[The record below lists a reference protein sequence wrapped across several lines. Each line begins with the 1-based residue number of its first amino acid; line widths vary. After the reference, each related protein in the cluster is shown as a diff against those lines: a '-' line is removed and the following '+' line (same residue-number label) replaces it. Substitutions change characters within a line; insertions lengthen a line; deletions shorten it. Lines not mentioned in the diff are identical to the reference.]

1 MTDPKRLEAS
11 LRDLRSEIAALHV
24 GDDEARQRLHALIHD
39 LEQALGDPGGSGAAK
54 QSLGEQLKIAV
65 LRLEASH
72 PRVAGVVNEV
82 IESLGAMGI

>member
-1 MTDPKRLEAS
+1 MTDAKRLEAS

-24 GDDEARQRLHALIHD
+24 GDDEARRRLHALIQD
-39 LEQALGDPGGSGAAK
+39 LEQALGDPGGSGAEK
-54 QSLGEQLKIAV
+54 KSLGEQLKIAV